1 MARIGLTKRTL
12 AGTKRQALERQ
23 ALMERHTVFG
33 RARQPFSVQ
42 TASGALP
49 GVIVAAIRDFADEWT
64 PQENGRVA
72 LRLSAGRLRDLEV
85 AGRLGLHCERASR
98 VCLIWDMREDQLID
112 VREDRAADLP
122 GGDDE
127 DTLWAQARAEM
138 MEWPAA
144 A

>member
-1 MARIGLTKRTL
+1 MARIALTKRNL
-12 AGTKRQALERQ
+12 AGTKRQAMERQ
-23 ALMERHTVFG
+23 ATMERHALFG
-33 RARQPFSVQ
+33 RARQPFSVR
-42 TASGALP
+42 TATGALP
-49 GVIVAAIRDFADEWT
+49 GVIVAAVRDFADEWT
-64 PQENGRVA
+64 YQDNGRVA
-72 LRLSAGRLRDLEV
+72 LRLSAGRLRDREV
-85 AGRLGLHCERASR
+85 VDRLGFHLERAGR
-98 VCLIWDMREDQLID
+98 VCLVWDLREDQMVE